1 MSGRNRQ
8 KMVLLSDETFKIA
21 SNMDNF
27 SGWLRARLR
36 QFDEG
41 LDLVE
46 MDLMKEHL
54 KKKFDTLNLAMAQ
67 ELDGPIYDGV
77 WIQYNRIMKQSKL
90 GDFE

>member
-8 KMVLLSDETFKIA
+8 KMVLLSDDTFKIA

-46 MDLMKEHL
+46 MDLMKQHL

-67 ELDGPIYDGV
+67 ELEGPVYDAV
-77 WIQYNRIMKQSKL
+77 WVKYNIIMKQSKL

>member
-67 ELDGPIYDGV
+67 ELEGPVYDDV
-77 WIQYNRIMKQSKL
+77 WVKYNIIMKQSKL

>member
-8 KMVLLSDETFKIA
+8 KMTILSDDTHKIA
-21 SNMDNF
+21 SSMDNF

-41 LDLVE
+41 VDTVE
-46 MDLMKEHL
+46 LELMKNHL
-54 KKKFDTLNLAMAQ
+54 RKKFDTINLAMAQ
-67 ELDGPIYDGV
+67 ELDGPEYDKV
-77 WIQYNRIMKQSKL
+77 WVKYNQIMNQSKL

>member
-8 KMVLLSDETFKIA
+8 KMTILSDETYKIA
-21 SNMDNF
+21 SSMDNF

-36 QFDEG
+36 LHDEG
-41 LDLVE
+41 VDLVE

-54 KKKFDTLNLAMAQ
+54 KKKFKHLSAAIDYQLSKEDAS
-67 ELDGPIYDGV
+67 EV
-77 WIQYNRIMKQSKL
+77 WVQYNLRMNQSKL

>member
-1 MSGRNRQ
+1 
-8 KMVLLSDETFKIA
+8 MVLLSDETFKIA

-46 MDLMKEHL
+46 MDLMKQHL
-54 KKKFDTLNLAMAQ
+54 KKKFDTLNLSNAMEFNPYSQ
-67 ELDGPIYDGV
+67 D
-77 WIQYNRIMKQSKL
+77 NN
-90 GDFE
+90 

>member
-8 KMVLLSDETFKIA
+8 KMVLLSDDTFKIA

-46 MDLMKEHL
+46 LDLMKEHL

-67 ELDGPIYDGV
+67 ELDGPVYDNV
-77 WIQYNRIMKQSKL
+77 WVQYARIMKQSKL